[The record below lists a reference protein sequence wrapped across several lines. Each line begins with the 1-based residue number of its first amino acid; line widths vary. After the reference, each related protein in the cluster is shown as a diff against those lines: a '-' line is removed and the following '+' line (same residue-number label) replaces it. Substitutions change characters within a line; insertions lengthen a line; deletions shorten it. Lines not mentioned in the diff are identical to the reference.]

1 MRFFT
6 ALGFPIP
13 CPFLAYFFAGLSAL
27 FLRFGRCILASR
39 ADRSELNRSVVVAYS
54 RRIKMPFLFAPA
66 MQAVIPVRDSADF
79 FPVRR
84 VYGAAKNYAPD
95 IATCEEKKDLIR
107 RFF

>member
-1 MRFFT
+1 MDDKVEAFVGPCRRFW
-6 ALGFPIP
+6 
-13 CPFLAYFFAGLSAL
+13 
-27 FLRFGRCILASR
+27 
-39 ADRSELNRSVVVAYS
+39 
-54 RRIKMPFLFAPA
+54 RIKMPFLFAPVA
-66 MQAVIPVRDSADF
+66 QAVIPVRDTSDF

>member
-1 MRFFT
+1 
-6 ALGFPIP
+6 
-13 CPFLAYFFAGLSAL
+13 
-27 FLRFGRCILASR
+27 
-39 ADRSELNRSVVVAYS
+39 
-54 RRIKMPFLFAPA
+54 MPFLFAPVA
-66 MQAVIPVRDSADF
+66 QAVIPVRDTSDF